1 MTLIEYNTA
10 MRNFIKDKEP
20 LNRLLKFF
28 LENEEEDLD
37 IYINMALGFLQYV
50 PPFLGIPTI
59 EEFPMPALLIHQATI
74 ECLISNSIVQAR
86 NDLTYNNGGVTVK
99 VSDGERYLR
108 LLQQLYRMTDLEI
121 SAYKNLKIA
130 QNIAAGWGGVYS
142 PYSRIHGTQQSLLP
156 NSIF

>member
-10 MRNFIKDKEP
+10 LRDFIKDKQP
-20 LNRLLKFF
+20 LNRLLKFV
-28 LENEEEDLD
+28 LENEETDLD
-37 IYINMALGFLQYV
+37 LYINMALGFLKFI
-50 PPFLGIPTI
+50 PPYLGDIAITA
-59 EEFPMPALLIHQATI
+59 FPMPALLIHQATI

-108 LLQQLYRMTDLEI
+108 ILQQLYRMTDLEI
-121 SAYKNLKIA
+121 SSYKQLKI
-130 QNIAAGWGGVYS
+130 QLNINGGWGGVYS
-142 PYSRIHGTQQSLLP
+142 PYAQLHGNGQNLQP